1 MVEPAIAWLLPEPA
15 AASVIAGATSAEQV
29 AQNAAAVGKQ
39 LSALD
44 RMELDRRLGRSAA
57 VANQLIQDRRSFPQG
72 TSTASGRRQAAQEV
86 PIRVPVFHLEISVV
100 RIASTCVPKQHTPEF
115 N

>member
-44 RMELDRRLGRSAA
+44 RMELDRPARAECGRGE
-57 VANQLIQDRRSFPQG
+57 LTYPR
-72 TSTASGRRQAAQEV
+72 
-86 PIRVPVFHLEISVV
+86 
-100 RIASTCVPKQHTPEF
+100 
-115 N
+115 